1 MASMELTGKQRK
13 HLRGLAHGLKPLIH
27 VGGKG
32 LTPELLHQLD
42 EALEHHELVKIKFLD
57 FKDEKNELTAEMASK
72 LGCAE
77 AGTIGHHVIVYRPAR
92 DPEKRSIKIPPRP
105 AAEKTAADA

>member
-1 MASMELTGKQRK
+1 MELTGKQRK
-13 HLRGLAHGLKPLIH
+13 HLRGLAHELRPLIH
-27 VGGKG
+27 IGGKG

-57 FKDEKNELTAEMASK
+57 FKDEKKELTAEMESK

-77 AGTIGHHVIVYRPAR
+77 AGSIGHHVIVYRPAPDR
-92 DPEKRSIKIPPRP
+92 DKRAIELPPRP
-105 AAEKTAADA
+105 APEDSVPADS